1 MTKILLACS
10 AGMSTSLIVQK
21 MRKLAEEQGKDYKI
35 WATAVDNIIDDEE
48 SFDCCLIGPQVS
60 GKIDV
65 VKEAV
70 EEYGGDIPIA
80 VIDKDDYGKM
90 RADKILALA
99 EKILGITD

>member
-1 MTKILLACS
+1 MKKILLACS

-21 MRKLAEEQGKDYKI
+21 MRKLAQEQGKDYKI
-35 WATAVDNIIDDEE
+35 WATSVDNIVDDEE
-48 SFDCCLIGPQVS
+48 SFDCCLIGPQVG

-65 VKEAV
+65 VMDAV
-70 EEYGGDIPIA
+70 SEYGDDIPVA

-99 EKILGITD
+99 ESILEK